1 MYMYMTHYLY
11 ADIHMKHHIYTD
23 RDLRSYMY
31 MYVYVYI
38 YIMHRTYGCF
48 GLSFEFLCGGGLS
61 QLLLVDV
68 CRFWVCQSLECV
80 LF

>member
-1 MYMYMTHYLY
+1 
-11 ADIHMKHHIYTD
+11 MKHHIYTD

-31 MYVYVYI
+31 IYVYVYI

-68 CRFWVCQSLECV
+68 CRF
-80 LF
+80 